1 MDNGYMSS
9 TTTPLLFLNNSPSLP
24 DLYSSS
30 LPHSN
35 SSGLKVESL
44 ELPELLKNPL
54 VQQMYDHAQQAA
66 SQVMKDN
73 EEIKSLWKEN
83 RNLST
88 ELQSVRNE
96 LQTLKTSPIL

>member
-9 TTTPLLFLNNSPSLP
+9 TMIPLLFLKNSLSLS
-24 DLYSSS
+24 DFYSSS

-35 SSGLKVESL
+35 SSELKVESL

-54 VQQMYDHAQQAA
+54 VWQMYEYVQQAV

-73 EEIKSLWKEN
+73 EKIKFLWKKN

-88 ELQSVRNE
+88 ELQSVCRDR
-96 LQTLKTSPIL
+96 KSVV